1 MKIPEHVAI
10 IMDGNGRWA
19 KSKGLPRI
27 YGHREGAKAVERV
40 VEYARKRGIKYLTLY
55 AFSTENWKRPYKEI
69 KFLFSLLIRYLK
81 KEEKKLLKNDIRLFV
96 IGDRNG
102 LPEDVVKKINE
113 VESKTKDCK
122 SMTLILAI
130 NYGGRDE
137 IMRGMKK
144 FLKDFKKGKVKSIDE
159 GSFKDYLDLKNIPE
173 PDLLIRTSGEMRISN
188 FLIWHI
194 AYSELYFT
202 KTLWPDFDEKEFEKA
217 IRDYT
222 KRERRFGGL

>member
-217 IRDYT
+217 IRDYV